1 MCYLVSAGGEFDFSL
16 IRFPAHDCKL
26 WKLCVL
32 KYEIFLFLNTEMFGD
47 KNGLKGYFR

>member
-1 MCYLVSAGGEFDFSL
+1 MGYLVSAGGEFDFSL

-32 KYEIFLFLNTEMFGD
+32 KYEIFLLRNV
-47 KNGLKGYFR
+47 KS